1 MYIKC
6 NTEKQNF
13 LTWYEGDFYHIKE
26 ITGATQF
33 QPCEPEEEKII
44 FTNLFYILRNSK
56 KNIFIHFDFENQ
68 TITIEGKKQYKIIE
82 NYEFTYKKTRGNNI
96 LAYGGIKG
104 FYKFVLESMNIK
116 NSPFCITTFNFLE
129 RLSK

>member
-26 ITGATQF
+26 VTGATQF
-33 QPCEPEEEKII
+33 QPCEPEEEKNI
-44 FTNLFYILRNSK
+44 FTNLFYILRSK
-56 KNIFIHFDFENQ
+56 KNIFIHFDFENEK
-68 TITIEGKKQYKIIE
+68 ITIDGKKQYKIIE
-82 NYEFTYKKTRGNNI
+82 NYEFTYKKTRGKNI

-104 FYKFVLESMNIK
+104 FYKFVFESMNIK
-116 NSPFCITTFNFLE
+116 NSPFCITTFNLLE
-129 RLSK
+129 NLAK